1 MVADLMYFST
11 GLPLITIERSMRLDK
26 VVKAR
31 AGHPE
36 VPPWS
41 AIFAKGFA
49 LVAREIAAL
58 RQVYL
63 SFPIPHIFQYDA
75 SFVSIAHEVIVEGE
89 PILLPVR
96 IRYPDQI
103 AITGFRFKIDEMRD
117 AYLAGRGFYRVLQ
130 MTSYLPAV
138 IRRPMWWIVLNVPR
152 LRRQFFGT
160 FLITSVGFL
169 GASLLTPI
177 APVTS
182 LLTYGPIS
190 DNGEVTVRLVFD
202 HRLYDGVTAA
212 RVLAR
217 LEELLNESI
226 CGELDPHATILDR
239 S

>member
-11 GLPLITIERSMRLDK
+11 GLPLIAIERSMRLDK
-26 VVKAR
+26 VVTAR
-31 AGHPE
+31 ARHPE
-36 VPPWS
+36 TPPWS
-41 AIFAKGFA
+41 GIFAKGFA
-49 LVAREIAAL
+49 LVAREIAEL

-63 SFPIPHIFQYDA
+63 SFPVPHIFQYDH
-75 SFVSIAHEVIVEGE
+75 SFVSIAHEVVIEGE

-96 IRYPDQI
+96 IRYPDQT

-117 AYLAGRGFYRVLQ
+117 SYLSKRGFYRVLQ
-130 MTSYLPAV
+130 MVSYLPAV
-138 IRRPMWWIVLNVPR
+138 IRRPMWWIVLNIPR

-160 FLITSVGFL
+160 FLVTSVGFL
-169 GASLLTPI
+169 GANLLTPI
-177 APVTS
+177 APVTT

-212 RVLAR
+212 RTLAR
-217 LEELLNESI
+217 LEEVLNESI
-226 CGELDPHATILDR
+226 CDELDPHVTIQDR